1 MSESRVHTFELQGKQ
16 EHSLR
21 NWHLL
26 ASEGME
32 HWNTS
37 GPEEGVDERNTRSL
51 TPKHLQ
57 QPARPLTLRKK
68 GNLAALRRPRR
79 RKKLTST

>member
-1 MSESRVHTFELQGKQ
+1 
-16 EHSLR
+16 
-21 NWHLL
+21 
-26 ASEGME
+26 ME